1 MRGAS
6 TPFCFRKM
14 AEHSLEAG
22 DQDDDLLVV
31 TTQVREEDNQ
41 FQFARSLHVKLRA
54 RSIKTTLYVWLS
66 AGAGGAE
73 RPREG

>member
-22 DQDDDLLVV
+22 GQDDDLLVV
-31 TTQVREEDNQ
+31 TTQVREEDNELAAT
-41 FQFARSLHVKLRA
+41 ARKS
-54 RSIKTTLYVWLS
+54 
-66 AGAGGAE
+66 
-73 RPREG
+73 

>member
-22 DQDDDLLVV
+22 GQDDDLLVV
-31 TTQVREEDNQ
+31 TTQVREEDNELAAT
-41 FQFARSLHVKLRA
+41 ARKSQRA
-54 RSIKTTLYVWLS
+54 RQAASEVN
-66 AGAGGAE
+66 
-73 RPREG
+73 